1 MSSKLKIFLFII
13 YLHSSEKLFS
23 QQKEDVIFENILESL
38 VENYEEDIDYTELL
52 ERLNHYIKKPLNLNK
67 ASQEQLKELTF
78 LNPIQINNLLE
89 HIQTNGKLIDRLELQ
104 SIAGFDLETIN
115 LLLLFTSINGN
126 YGLEQ
131 LNFSNLLKKGNND
144 IITRFGRVLESQKGY
159 DNPLEEN
166 RSRYLGNPYKILT
179 RYRFSYEDKIFFSL
193 NVDKD
198 AGEKFLNENKPDFLS
213 TSLYIK
219 NISRFKKIVFGD
231 FSLQFGQG
239 LTMWSGLSYG
249 KSADQFSLA
258 KQDLGLR
265 PYTSFNEFSYL
276 RGFATQINFG
286 KLDFIPFIS
295 FKKVDA
301 STEQDDEGIKVL
313 SLQQSGLHRTE
324 NELKNKNSVHQFI
337 AGGNLEYKYNRLS
350 IGLNTYHS
358 IYNSPFK
365 SSETPYQYFNFEGKE
380 LTNFGLNYSYSI
392 HNIYFFGEIAKTL
405 NYGSAYLNGL
415 MASISPTLSLILLH
429 RNYQRNYHSFF
440 NQAISESSQSNNENG
455 FYSGFHY
462 KSGRKYDFSFYTDVF
477 KFPWLKYR
485 IDAPSTGYEIFSQ
498 FTYSLNKTTKFIF
511 RYRLKEKQQNDS
523 QNTAFNFLEDVVKQ
537 NYRIELQYKINENIT
552 LKNRAEMVQFKKIE
566 PQSFGFLAYQDI
578 NYHPF
583 NSSFSGSIR
592 FTLFE
597 TEGFDTRIYSYE
609 NDVLYGYSIPALQN
623 RGIRFY
629 VNGRYTLKKGLD
641 FWLKYSQTKYNNLE
655 EIGSG
660 LELIEGNK
668 KSEIRIQLRYQF

>member
-1 MSSKLKIFLFII
+1 
-13 YLHSSEKLFS
+13 
-23 QQKEDVIFENILESL
+23 
-38 VENYEEDIDYTELL
+38 
-52 ERLNHYIKKPLNLNK
+52 
-67 ASQEQLKELTF
+67 
-78 LNPIQINNLLE
+78 
-89 HIQTNGKLIDRLELQ
+89 
-104 SIAGFDLETIN
+104 
-115 LLLLFTSINGN
+115 
-126 YGLEQ
+126 
-131 LNFSNLLKKGNND
+131 
-144 IITRFGRVLESQKGY
+144 
-159 DNPLEEN
+159 
-166 RSRYLGNPYKILT
+166 
-179 RYRFSYEDKIFFSL
+179 
-193 NVDKD
+193 
-198 AGEKFLNENKPDFLS
+198 
-213 TSLYIK
+213 
-219 NISRFKKIVFGD
+219 
-231 FSLQFGQG
+231 
-239 LTMWSGLSYG
+239 
-249 KSADQFSLA
+249 
-258 KQDLGLR
+258 
-265 PYTSFNEFSYL
+265 
-276 RGFATQINFG
+276 
-286 KLDFIPFIS
+286 
-295 FKKVDA
+295 
-301 STEQDDEGIKVL
+301 
-313 SLQQSGLHRTE
+313 
-324 NELKNKNSVHQFI
+324 
-337 AGGNLEYKYNRLS
+337 
-350 IGLNTYHS
+350 
-358 IYNSPFK
+358 
-365 SSETPYQYFNFEGKE
+365 
-380 LTNFGLNYSYSI
+380 
-392 HNIYFFGEIAKTL
+392 KTL

-552 LKNRAEMVQFKKIE
+552 LKNRAEMVQFKKTE

-668 KSEIRIQLRYQF
+668 KSEIRI